1 MVDSDV
7 CMTVSDVSDNGWY
20 RDDTHT
26 KSYTASDSILWTV
39 STHDTL
45 ALSIEFMLSVFMQ
58 GW

>member
-26 KSYTASDSILWTV
+26 KSYTASNSIL
-39 STHDTL
+39 
-45 ALSIEFMLSVFMQ
+45 
-58 GW
+58 